1 MEAVKAIKFTQRNV
15 SWLGGSTHFLTGFL
29 GGLLMERESVRRAR
43 DIKVDGV
50 RQSPAPSCVS

>member
-29 GGLLMERESVRRAR
+29 GGS
-43 DIKVDGV
+43 DDGK
-50 RQSPAPSCVS
+50 RKCTKSSGY